1 MSAAS
6 VEIFNYGERA
16 VRTVHVDGDPWFV
29 AADVCEVLGYDR
41 VSNALRL
48 VDTDDLGTH
57 IVSTNGTQ
65 RAMQTVNEAGLYD
78 LILRS
83 RRPDARQFKRWVT
96 HEVLPAIR
104 RTGSYSATPAIPQTY
119 AEALQAA
126 ADMARELEAAQARIA
141 IEAPKAATYDRV
153 IESEGMFSM
162 TGIADMCSVSVNT
175 FTGWLADLGVFRK
188 GEYEPFPGRKLP
200 RKQYQDHGLF
210 TVKIETNDKGI
221 YYPVAY
227 ATPAGLDFTMK
238 LLRENGL
245 ID

>member
-1 MSAAS
+1 MSGLE
-6 VEIFNYGERA
+6 VFTYGDLTI
-16 VRTVHVDGDPWFV
+16 RTVEVNGEPWFV
-29 AADVCEVLGYDR
+29 TLDVCAVLGYDR
-41 VSNALRL
+41 VANALRM
-48 VDTDDLGTH
+48 VDDDDLGTH
-57 IVSTNGTQ
+57 IVSGVATQ
-65 RAMQTVNEAGLYD
+65 VINEAGLYD

-96 HEVLPAIR
+96 HDVLPAIR
-104 RTGSYSATPAIPQTY
+104 RTGSYSTTPAIPQTY

-126 ADMARELEAAQARIA
+126 ADAARELEVAQARIA
-141 IEAPKAATYDRV
+141 IDAPKAATYDRV

-162 TGIADMCSVSVNT
+162 TGIADMCNVSVNT
-175 FTGWLADLGVFRK
+175 FTGWLADAGVFRK

-210 TVKIETNDKGI
+210 IVKIETNDKGI

-227 ATPAGLDFTMK
+227 ATPAGLDFTMR
-238 LLRENGL
+238 LLRERGL